1 MSNEAHLG
9 GKLRLL
15 AIVVISSSSS
25 RVRDIWNF
33 PQQFWDVNT
42 EMSHDLIIWNCS
54 CVLQLLLR
62 FNGYSFLAIIGRY
75 NLTAELMVFWCLQ
88 SFHPL
93 FLNAP
98 LPHLY
103 FASALV
109 VYICAVHPTISWSLY
124 YDELCFSLAISF
136 GFSVMGFFDERWVLL
151 LSSGIR
157 ISFKMQL
164 VIMLV

>member
-62 FNGYSFLAIIGRY
+62 FNGYSFLAITGRY

-98 LPHLY
+98 LPQ
-103 FASALV
+103 
-109 VYICAVHPTISWSLY
+109 SL
-124 YDELCFSLAISF
+124 LCKCFSCWHLRCSSHHQLISVLWWTMF
-136 GFSVMGFFDERWVLL
+136 FFSNLLRFFCNGLL
-151 LSSGIR
+151 WWEMSATFIFR
-157 ISFKMQL
+157 YKDKF
-164 VIMLV
+164 